1 MTLSRRTVVTA
12 LGLTA
17 VAGALP
23 AAGPAAAHSC
33 PTTGRLQADVD
44 AVAATGPVGVLA
56 RVTTPHGTRTARAGA
71 AVLGSALPVPWQ
83 SRMRVGST
91 TKAFTATVVLQL
103 VGEGR
108 LSLDDTVE
116 RWLPGLVTGNG
127 NDGRAITIR
136 HLLQHTSGLYDYPED
151 AAGVPQLRTA
161 EAFRTH
167 RFRTYSE
174 AELIAIALRHPPD
187 FPPGTAFNYSTTGY
201 QVISLIIEKATGESW
216 EQHVTRRILRPLG
229 LRGTT
234 APGTDPR
241 IHGPHPRGYRLFPD
255 EPRLVDVTVCNQ
267 TLGGAGGALIGTLA
281 DVNRFFAALQRGD
294 LLRPAEQ
301 AEMHRT
307 VPTAGDLAEAWPG
320 SRYGLGL
327 MWAPSPGGGYW
338 GHHGDTFGFHTRA
351 GTTSDGRRG
360 FTLVWTGPG
369 DEATDAAANA
379 LAAHALTGDD
389 SGGPEHGH

>member
-1 MTLSRRTVVTA
+1 MNLSRRTVVTA
-12 LGLTA
+12 FGLTA
-17 VAGALP
+17 VSSALP
-23 AAGPAAAHSC
+23 VTTSAAADSC
-33 PTTGRLQADVD
+33 PADGGLQADVD

-56 RVTTPHGTRTARAGA
+56 RVTTPHGTHTARAGT
-71 AVLGSALPVPWQ
+71 AVLGTALPVPWQ
-83 SRMRVGST
+83 SQMRIGST
-91 TKAFTATVVLQL
+91 TKAFTATVALQL
-103 VGEGR
+103 VGEGL

-116 RWLPGLVTGNG
+116 RWLPGLITGNG

-136 HLLQHTSGLYDYPED
+136 HLLQHTSGLYDYPAD

-161 EAFRTH
+161 EAFRTN
-167 RFRTYSE
+167 RFRTYSA

-201 QVISLIIEKATGESW
+201 QVISLIIEKVTGESW
-216 EQHVTRRILRPLG
+216 EQHVTRRIIRPHG

-234 APGTDPR
+234 APGTDPL
-241 IHGPHPRGYRLFPD
+241 IHGPHPSGYRPFPD

-267 TLGGAGGALIGTLA
+267 TLGGAGGALVGTLA
-281 DVNRFFAALQRGD
+281 DVNSFFAALQRGD

-307 VPTAGDLAEAWPG
+307 VPTAGDVAEAWPG

-327 MWAPSPGGGYW
+327 MWTPSPDGGYW

-351 GTTSDGRRG
+351 ATTPDGRRG

-369 DEATDAAANA
+369 DEATDAAANT
-379 LAAHALTGDD
+379 LATHALTAER
-389 SGGPEHGH
+389 SGGPERG